1 MVFMDIV
8 KGGNL
13 LVAFLVELAMLAA
26 FVVWALSLE
35 QAGWLKWVIAVVAVV
50 LAATAWGI
58 FAAPKSGTRLGEPW
72 LTVFKV
78 ALFALAALA
87 LHAAGQ
93 TEWGVA
99 LGVVAAANLVLM
111 HAWGQA

>member
-1 MVFMDIV
+1 MDIL

-13 LVAFLVELAMLAA
+13 LVAFVAELAMLAA
-26 FVVWALSLE
+26 FVVWALGLD
-35 QAGWLKWVIAVVAVV
+35 QAGWLKWLIAVVAVV
-50 LAATAWGI
+50 VAATAWGI
-58 FAAPKSGTRLGEPW
+58 FAAPKSGMRLGEPW

-78 ALFALAALA
+78 AMFALAVLA
-87 LHAAGQ
+87 LQAAGR
-93 TEWGVA
+93 TEWAVV